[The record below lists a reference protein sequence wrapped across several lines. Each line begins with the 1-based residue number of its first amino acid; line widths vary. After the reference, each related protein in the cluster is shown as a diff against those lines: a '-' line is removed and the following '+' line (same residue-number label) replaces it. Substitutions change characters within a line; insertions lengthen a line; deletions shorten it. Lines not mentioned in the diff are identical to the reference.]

1 MVLSLVLAGLAG
13 ALAGQPCAHH
23 VDMAAD
29 LPDCHDTDMAGPAEQ
44 LGTDGGPCCDSCA
57 CALATG
63 QTGLSVAVASLL
75 AAGPSDPQAAKPTVW
90 PSAPCPVHEHP
101 PKR

>member
-1 MVLSLVLAGLAG
+1 MALCLVLAGLAG

-29 LPDCHDTDMAGPAEQ
+29 LPDCHDTDMAAPAGQ
-44 LGTDGGPCCDSCA
+44 FDTDGGLCCDSCA

-63 QTGLSVAVASLL
+63 QTGLSVATASLL
-75 AAGPSDPQAAKPTVW
+75 AAGPSDLQAAKPTVW
-90 PSAPCPVHEHP
+90 PSAPSPVHEHP